1 MSQIAEVLSNQKS
14 LEERFTPLEAMF
26 TQKMEAVQAQIQ
38 AAGPAKDTIAKVAEE
53 FRTFREL
60 MFGLLGLLRHQIT
73 ECSRQIDEMET
84 RSRRKALI
92 IQGVP
97 EKDGEDCRDV
107 ILDVVKTKLGLNL
120 TTSSIKA
127 CHRLGQTSADH
138 HRPLLIRFASIDNKL
153 SVWRAKTKLKGTKIA
168 IREFLTRERQ
178 NAFLKA
184 RQHFGLR
191 SCWTQDGVIHIKAS
205 DGSRYRVT
213 SIVELNPVLAKYPK
227 MQGAS
232 SSGARR
238 DAEETVGNLKST
250 RR

>member
-1 MSQIAEVLSNQKS
+1 MTQIAEVLSNQKS

-26 TQKMEAVQAQIQ
+26 MQKMEAVQAQIQ

-60 MFGLLGLLRHQIT
+60 MFSLLGLLRRQIT
-73 ECSRQIDEMET
+73 ECSRQIDDMET

-92 IQGVP
+92 MQGIP
-97 EKDGEDCRDV
+97 EKEGEDCTGLVLDV
-107 ILDVVKTKLGLNL
+107 INTKLGLNF
-120 TTSSIKA
+120 TTTSIKA

-138 HRPLLIRFASIDNKL
+138 HRPLLIRFASVDNKL

-168 IREFLTRERQ
+168 IREFLTKERQ

-191 SCWTQDGVIHIKAS
+191 SCWTQDGIIHIKAP
-205 DGSRYRVT
+205 DGSRYKVT
-213 SIVELNPVLAKYPK
+213 STVELNPILTKYPR

-232 SSGARR
+232 SSGAKRS
-238 DAEETVGNLKST
+238 AEETVGNLKST